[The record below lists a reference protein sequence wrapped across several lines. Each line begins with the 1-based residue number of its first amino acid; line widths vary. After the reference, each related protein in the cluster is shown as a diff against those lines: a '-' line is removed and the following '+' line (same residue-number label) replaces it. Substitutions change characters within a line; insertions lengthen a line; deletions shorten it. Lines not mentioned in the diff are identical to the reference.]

1 MLARFYTDND
11 RDGNARA
18 IWCDVIEGVIVR
30 TFHESAEG
38 PRIPGA
44 SIEEI
49 AGAPYRYVIPA
60 LWQSVRIGANVH
72 HLRIMG
78 GQQP

>member
-11 RDGNARA
+11 PDGNARA
-18 IWCDVIEGVIVR
+18 LWCDVVEGVIRR
-30 TFHESAEG
+30 TFAEG
-38 PRIPGA
+38 PEGHRVPGA

-49 AGAPYRYVIPA
+49 CGAPYKYVIPA

-78 GQQP
+78 GR